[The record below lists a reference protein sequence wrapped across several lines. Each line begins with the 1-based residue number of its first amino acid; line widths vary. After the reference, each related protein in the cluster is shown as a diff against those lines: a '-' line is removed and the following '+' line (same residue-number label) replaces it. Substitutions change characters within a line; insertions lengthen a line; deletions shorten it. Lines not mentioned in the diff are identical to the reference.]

1 MRALYVDTS
10 CLVAL
15 EFGEPRAADV
25 GPLLASCDTLF
36 SSAVLEAEVRS
47 ACARERVAVPMS
59 RLAALSWI
67 LPPRRLS
74 PELDRVLAASLLKG
88 ADAWHVACALFVDP
102 SARDIGFVTLDDR
115 QSEAARAVGFTV
127 LPAKPARRGGRRK

>member
-15 EFGEPRAADV
+15 EFGEPGGADV
-25 GPLLASCDTLF
+25 GPLLASVDTLF

-47 ACARERVAVPMS
+47 ACARERVPVPTT

-74 PELDRVLAASLLKG
+74 PELDRVFAASLLKG
-88 ADAWHVACALFVDP
+88 ADAWHIACALFLDP
-102 SARDIGFVTLDDR
+102 SARDLGFVTLDER

-127 LPAKPARRGGRRK
+127 LPAPSRRRPRGVR